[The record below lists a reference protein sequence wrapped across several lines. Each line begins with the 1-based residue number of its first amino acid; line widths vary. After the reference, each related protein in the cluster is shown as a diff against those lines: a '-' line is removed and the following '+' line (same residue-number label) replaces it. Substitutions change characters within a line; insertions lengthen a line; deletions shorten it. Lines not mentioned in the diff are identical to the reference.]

1 MKDVPEDELRKKGG
15 VDKERV
21 PLGGG
26 GGSNDKEFGKMKS
39 KAS

>member
-15 VDKERV
+15 VDNERV

-26 GGSNDKEFGKMKS
+26 GFKRQGIWKDEE
-39 KAS
+39 

>member
-26 GGSNDKEFGKMKS
+26 GVQTTRNLER
-39 KAS
+39 